1 MANRILTTHVGSLPR
16 PEKFLEVA
24 QKRTLGEKF
33 DEAAYEQ
40 GLKEGVAEVVG
51 KQKQAGVDL
60 INDGEL
66 AHTMGWAYDYGAWW
80 SYIIPRLGGVEVTNT
95 GLWFTKLSAHTQ
107 TPMAPKDFVVGD
119 WGERRDMAKF
129 QEAYLDPQ
137 SGCGLPE
144 QFMTNHSPLVNG
156 PIKYKGQAV
165 IKRDIDNLKAG
176 LKAAG
181 LGTEGAWM
189 NSIAPASCARM
200 PNEYYKSEEE
210 LLYACADALHEEYK
224 AIIDAGFTVQ
234 LDDPAIGENW
244 DQQKNEPSIEGYRRY
259 TKMQIDA
266 LNHSIKGL
274 PPEKIRFHLCWGSW
288 HGPHT
293 TDIPMKHLVDIM
305 LAVNCN
311 YYSFEAANARHEHEW
326 KIWKDVKLPAGKKIL
341 PGVVTHSTNL
351 IEHPELVADRIMR
364 FAEAVGPEN
373 VIASTD
379 CGLGGRVHPQIAWAK
394 LKTLSEGA
402 ALASKQLFGARAA
415 A

>member
-16 PEKFLEVA
+16 PAKFLEVS
-24 QKRTLGEKF
+24 QKRTLGETF
-33 DEAAYEQ
+33 DDAAYEA
-40 GLKEGVAEVVG
+40 GLKDAVAEVVR
-51 KQKQAGVDL
+51 KQKEAGVDL

-66 AHTMGWAYDYGAWW
+66 AHTMGWAYDYGSWW
-80 SYIIPRLGGVEVTNT
+80 SYVIRRLAGVEVTDT
-95 GLWFTKLSAHTQ
+95 GLWFTKLSAHTK
-107 TPMAPKDFVVGD
+107 TPMAPKDFIVGD
-119 WGERRDMAKF
+119 WGERRDMSEF

-144 QFMTNHSPLVNG
+144 QFMTNHSPLVKG
-156 PIKYKGQAV
+156 PIKYKGQELIA
-165 IKRDIDNLKAG
+165 RDIANLKAG

-210 LLYACADALHEEYK
+210 LLYACADAVREEYK
-224 AIIDAGFTVQ
+224 AIIDAGFIVQ

-244 DQQKNEPSIEGYRRY
+244 DQQQNEPSVEGYRRY
-259 TKMQIDA
+259 TRMQIDA
-266 LNHSIKGL
+266 LNHAIKGL
-274 PPEKIRFHLCWGSW
+274 PSSMIRFHLCWGSW

-293 TDIPMKHLVDIM
+293 TDIPMTHLVDLM
-305 LAVNCN
+305 LAVNAD

-326 KIWKDVKLPAGKKIL
+326 KLWKDIKLPAGKKIL

-351 IEHPELVADRIMR
+351 IEHPELVADRICR

-379 CGLGGRVHPQIAWAK
+379 CGLGGRVHPQIAW
-394 LKTLSEGA
+394 LKALSQGA
-402 ALASKQLFGARAA
+402 ELASRRLYAKAA